1 VGGDGPFDVI
11 LANIN
16 AAAVTALAG
25 AMAREMKPGGW
36 LFAGGV
42 IEEKEAGVAEA
53 LRAAGL
59 RIERVMAQGDW
70 RTFVARK

>member
-1 VGGDGPFDVI
+1 
-11 LANIN
+11 
-16 AAAVTALAG
+16 
-25 AMAREMKPGGW
+25 MKPGAW

-42 IEEKEAGVAEA
+42 IAEREAGVAEA

-59 RIERVMAQGDW
+59 RIERVVAEGDW